1 MKYRFIH
8 LTAVFFSA
16 VICILSTNA
25 WSQITAEEAAIP
37 ANATNTDINGS
48 FEFSNLSAGCYNI
61 TAYRMILG
69 AMHFM
74 GDSTVIVPGNE
85 TNVSIRI
92 ARSDESHYACFQNA
106 TANLTPGN
114 YTMKG
119 MVLGPNRPGAE
130 PAEIPYEDTL
140 VKITPIA

>member
-69 AMHFM
+69 PC
-74 GDSTVIVPGNE
+74 TLWE
-85 TNVSIRI
+85 TQRLQFL
-92 ARSDESHYACFQNA
+92 E
-106 TANLTPGN
+106 
-114 YTMKG
+114 M
-119 MVLGPNRPGAE
+119 RPM
-130 PAEIPYEDTL
+130 
-140 VKITPIA
+140 